1 MDGWGGG
8 VGSGTWQVVTMAER
22 LSYMVCAF
30 CALIFWGMEKKG
42 SSYNFSHVICLF
54 AKSKC
59 RLKFDA
65 CVDRN
70 GI

>member
-1 MDGWGGG
+1 MGRGCWQWHLAGGDNG
-8 VGSGTWQVVTMAER
+8 REIE
-22 LSYMVCAF
+22 SYMVCAF
-30 CALIFWGMEKKG
+30 CALSFWGMEKKG